1 MTARLL
7 VLDGGTATERAPEDL
22 SELRDLACWLDI
34 QDPVAGDL
42 TLVAAELGFHPLA
55 VEDALHGDQRPK
67 IERYETHDFLVVYAV
82 EPNEQ
87 GTVRDHELA
96 LFVAPNVVVTVHR
109 GDSAARREVEAL
121 WRTGRLPSSGTLLHA
136 LLDRIVDAYFPIVD
150 TFGEQ
155 IEVLERA
162 IVDDPGGRGLQLS
175 LRELFRLKSDM
186 LRVRRLVA
194 PQREV
199 LAVLSRAE
207 GGFVE
212 RERMPYF
219 QDVYDHVVRVTDE
232 IDTFRDLTSN
242 VIDAH
247 LAAASNR
254 LNEVMKV
261 LTSVATVLLVLSVI
275 TSFFGMNFDQLP
287 YRSNEAFGAMLA
299 AFAVSAIVL
308 VAYFRRRGWL

>member
-1 MTARLL
+1 MSARLL
-7 VLDGGTATERAPEDL
+7 VLDRGTVSERPPEDL
-22 SELRDLACWLDI
+22 SELRDHPCWLDLE
-34 QDPVAGDL
+34 DPIPSDLALVAG
-42 TLVAAELGFHPLA
+42 ELGLHPLA

-82 EPNEQ
+82 EAGRGGPVQ
-87 GTVRDHELA
+87 DQELA
-96 LFVAPNVVVTVHR
+96 VFVAPNVVVTVHR
-109 GDSAARREVEAL
+109 GDFLARREVEAL
-121 WRTGRLPSSGTLLHA
+121 WRTGRIASTGILLHA

-155 IEVLERA
+155 IELLERA

-175 LRELFRLKSDM
+175 LRALFRLKSDM
-186 LRVRRLVA
+186 LRIRRLVA

-199 LAVLSRAE
+199 LAVLSRAQ

-212 RERMPYF
+212 HERMPYF

-275 TSFFGMNFDQLP
+275 TSFFGMNFVQLP
-287 YRSNEAFGAMLA
+287 YQANEVFGAMLVVLVA
-299 AFAVSAIVL
+299 SAIVL
-308 VAYFRRRGWL
+308 VVYFRRRGWL